1 MKHNK
6 RLTNHLQKSYEHNE
20 KARAIILHE
29 LQRENDDNTISLLV
43 QYKLQTLDVKF
54 KLKELLE
61 KVDDLL

>member
-1 MKHNK
+1 MKTNK
-6 RLTNHLQKSYEHNE
+6 RLTNHLNKAYEHNE

-61 KVDDLL
+61 KADELL